1 MPTITVNGQSA
12 EFSEDKRLTLAIKDL
27 GVNIGHRC
35 GGQARC
41 TTCRVEFVSGEP
53 GEMTR
58 AEFLKLGYGTIGQ
71 EPGSVPTYRLSCQI
85 RCSQDMVVEAL
96 MTLEDQNWQDTG
108 PELDEEVEPEAMW
121 FSKEELVQTAE

>member
-1 MPTITVNGQSA
+1 MPTVTVSGQSA
-12 EFSEDKRLTLAIKDL
+12 KFSEDKRLTLAIKDL

-53 GEMTR
+53 SEMTR
-58 AEFLKLGYGTIGQ
+58 AEFLKLGLGTLGQ
-71 EPGSVPTYRLSCQI
+71 APPTYRLSCQI
-85 RCSQDMVVEAL
+85 MCSQDMVVESL
-96 MTLEDQNWQDTG
+96 MTLENQNWSDTG
-108 PELDEEVEPEAMW
+108 PQLAEEVEPEAMW